1 MTTIGSRRARR
12 RAVVLAVL
20 GGLVAAVAG
29 YRRRAL
35 GRAAEDFARRYPD

>member
-1 MTTIGSRRARR
+1 MTTNGSRRARR

-29 YRRRAL
+29 YRRQALARASK
-35 GRAAEDFARRYPD
+35 DFARRYPD